1 MLQLGYVTALV
12 CYSFGIL
19 FVQVAVS
26 LSAKHPNPA
35 WSKGLGG
42 RFGEYPIYF
51 TLGDGGVISTTER
64 ERWETEESGK
74 REGEGSEMRR
84 RWRVWFQ
91 SDHLHIPD
99 YL

>member
-12 CYSFGIL
+12 CYSFGML

-64 ERWETEESGK
+64 EMGDGREWE
-74 REGEGSEMRR
+74 EGRGGE
-84 RWRVWFQ
+84 
-91 SDHLHIPD
+91 
-99 YL
+99 